1 MKLNKNTDRDILEK
15 LAAVLNE
22 QGYIKQLIRANLEKA
37 GSSEC
42 AE

>member
-1 MKLNKNTDRDILEK
+1 MKLNKKTDCDIMEK

-22 QGYIKQLIRANLEKA
+22 HGYIKQLIRADLKKA